1 MNTID
6 SPYWPLETEKQLRLL
21 YDRYKESFYRR
32 AFYVLKQELVAEEV
46 VQDVFISIW
55 QNRDRAREQ
64 VENLDAYLQGILKRK
79 IFDSL
84 RRIVKDK
91 VIAYVDAE
99 REEDV
104 VNDWYDA
111 KELRALLQE
120 LMTKMPEKQRL
131 VFELIRFDGLKREEV
146 AQKLGISSHTVK
158 NHLLAATKFL
168 KENMD
173 TVVIIYMGLYISEN
187 IFTIH

>member
-1 MNTID
+1 MNTHD
-6 SPYWPLETEKQLRLL
+6 SPYWPLETEKQLRWL
-21 YDRYKESFYRR
+21 YDRYKELFYRR
-32 AFYVLKQELVAEEV
+32 ALFVLKQELVAEEV

>member
-1 MNTID
+1 MNTHD
-6 SPYWPLETEKQLRLL
+6 SPYWPLETEKQLRWL
-21 YDRYKESFYRR
+21 YDRYKELFYRR
-32 AFYVLKQELVAEEV
+32 ALFVLKQELVAEEV

-55 QNRDRAREQ
+55 ESRDRTRDYVSNPET
-64 VENLDAYLQGILKRK
+64 YLQGILKRK

-99 REEDV
+99 QEQDTI
-104 VNDWYDA
+104 NDWYDA
-111 KELRALLQE
+111 KELLTLLQE

-131 VFELIRFDGLKREEV
+131 VFELIRFGGLKREEV
-146 AQKLGISSHTVK
+146 AQQLGISPHTVK

-168 KENMD
+168 KENID
-173 TVVIIYMGLYISEN
+173 TTVIAYMGLYVSEN
-187 IFTIH
+187 IFILH